1 MADKDAR
8 GSQDLELAEAIEAL
22 RTELEKALAE
32 SPHHQL
38 RFRLSDVT
46 LTLQTV
52 ARKSKEGGLKV
63 GWYVV
68 SAGAGAS
75 SEGTSTQTLVLNLT
89 PLVAVE
95 PAVAAG
101 NGDGEIAAAL
111 ANTGDV
117 DRVPEPVID
126 LQGLSDEHGGVFA
139 VVKVP
144 GLQASPQPAGT
155 RWASPLFKAI
165 GDYPV
170 VELDPAL
177 HSPAITHIKDVMAAQ
192 LPGMGEDSAEGL

>member
-8 GSQDLELAEAIEAL
+8 GSQDLELAEAMEAL

-38 RFRLSDVT
+38 RFRISDVT

-75 SEGTSTQTLVLNLT
+75 SQGTSTQTLVLNLT

-95 PAVAAG
+95 PAVTAG
-101 NGDGEIAAAL
+101 NGDGGIAAL
-111 ANTGDV
+111 ADAEEVG
-117 DRVPEPVID
+117 RVPEPVID

-192 LPGMGEDSAEGL
+192 LPGMVEDSAQGL